1 MLAQCSTK
9 CIIVHNL
16 LFSTANSLLSGPL
29 RDGLSKKQ
37 ATEWTEEKT
46 QSQNSAIRYQCYEQ
60 SDNQNTSVAANAV
73 AKYLQNRMSC
83 LFQDAKEAAGPEEKK
98 KELTK
103 LNFSITFLLTTSL
116 NKREKSVGNL
126 NTGDYSSLSHPL
138 DNKVDALSILTL
150 DKEHESH
157 FCAIPSWH
165 DNICAQL
172 TCRMQN
178 QKKPISETRNLLFS
192 EHKRALFYPQQIF
205 RLLLSISWW
214 RTKITLLQIKA
225 LVGILFTIGTTCH
238 ACCSTAYMW
247 VECL

>member
-1 MLAQCSTK
+1 MVYQKSKQKRERRRKLNHKTVLADISAMNNLTIRILQWLQMLLQNICRTEWAACFKIQ
-9 CIIVHNL
+9 
-16 LFSTANSLLSGPL
+16 
-29 RDGLSKKQ
+29 KKQ
-37 ATEWTEEKT
+37 QVLK
-46 QSQNSAIRYQCYEQ
+46 
-60 SDNQNTSVAANAV
+60 
-73 AKYLQNRMSC
+73 K
-83 LFQDAKEAAGPEEKK
+83 KK

-192 EHKRALFYPQQIF
+192 EHKRALFYPRQIF

-225 LVGILFTIGTTCH
+225 LVGILFTTGTTCH

-247 VECL
+247 VQCL